1 MDLVIKKWKII
12 LLILS
17 CFIFCFSFI
26 IVASDLNEEDL
37 SLEEKFDS
45 LTNHILESSDELILS
60 QENITVATQLLAA
73 LPDKEDRPT
82 IAVYEILDKTG
93 QYNELGAPVVTQGAT
108 DMMITALMRSR
119 QFRVLGRVN
128 FSNFVNEQSLQ
139 IGERLAEGQNPVV
152 GELTGADYIMEGAVT
167 EYQVDKKSGGLGIAI
182 GGVGATDQYAVA
194 STAIDLRLLN
204 TTTGEVVWAKSLKRE
219 ITGEKIGLQLF
230 SFIGNNVV
238 EFETGRGKQ
247 EVINLV
253 IRTLLEEAVFKL
265 ATNNNF

>member
-1 MDLVIKKWKII
+1 
-12 LLILS
+12 
-17 CFIFCFSFI
+17 
-26 IVASDLNEEDL
+26 
-37 SLEEKFDS
+37 
-45 LTNHILESSDELILS
+45 
-60 QENITVATQLLAA
+60 
-73 LPDKEDRPT
+73 
-82 IAVYEILDKTG
+82 LDFPA
-93 QYNELGAPVVTQGAT
+93 Y
-108 DMMITALMRSR
+108 
-119 QFRVLGRVN
+119 
-128 FSNFVNEQSLQ
+128 FSNFINEQSLQ
-139 IGERLAEGQNPVV
+139 LGERLAEGQNPVV

-230 SFIGNNVV
+230 SFIGNNIV
-238 EFETGRGKQ
+238 EIETGRGKQ